1 MIEGVN
7 VRRSFRIVDSLGTKR
22 FVVNPVS
29 EPTERTTSLLRV
41 RLTAWK
47 SILLYLILQRSPSHP
62 EILCHRR
69 QHYPLKR
76 FPPDTCPLSS
86 GHFSLGHFPL
96 DIIPS
101 DISSWDIPPWTY
113 TPQTFFPWTLPLV
126 IWTFLRR
133 TFSAGHFPL
142 GHYALDISLWT
153 FSPRTIPPPLIG
165 DRGHLPFIGARHAAR
180 LL

>member
-1 MIEGVN
+1 LIEGVN

-113 TPQTFFPWTLPLV
+113 TPQTFSPGHFPLLSGHFFVGHFPLDISPSDITL
-126 IWTFLRR
+126 WTFP
-133 TFSAGHFPL
+133 SGHFPL
-142 GHYALDISLWT
+142 GQFL
-153 FSPRTIPPPLIG
+153 
-165 DRGHLPFIGARHAAR
+165 LP
-180 LL
+180 